1 MRALLSVANRDG
13 ISGLARELAA
23 LGVEMFATDGT
34 REFLADRAVAAGAIE
49 VAPVS
54 ELTHVPSLV
63 GGQVKTFHPAVY
75 AGILARRDIPEQ
87 LQELVAQGIA
97 PIDLVVVNVK
107 PFAPEVGRQMIG
119 IDEAI
124 EMIDVGGAAL
134 LGAAARNAAGVA
146 AVASPEH
153 YPRLI
158 AELREHGHTSAEL
171 RAQLAAD
178 AFGAVAAY
186 HAEIAAY
193 LNQISGNRFPRRLA
207 MVLEKVEE
215 LRYGENPH
223 QQAAFYRE
231 TTHRSGTIADAT
243 HVQGSR
249 PSFNNLLDLDAAW
262 RIASDYTAPTIAI
275 VKHTDPVGLASN
287 DELVEAYRRA
297 LETDPV
303 ASFGGIVA
311 VNRELDGATAREIAA
326 NSYEAVVAPAYSQAA
341 LGLLRGKAG
350 LELLAVP
357 PDPTEG
363 MRDYGI
369 ANLDFKRVSGG
380 LLVESLD
387 ELGLDRGQLQVVT
400 SRRPTLE
407 ELTDLLFAWRAV
419 RHVRSNAIVLARN
432 ASTVGIGAAQASR
445 QVSVE
450 IALRRAGDRAKLA
463 VMASDAYFPFP
474 DGIQLAAGAGVTA
487 IIQPGG
493 SIRDEMA
500 IEVADRHHMAM
511 VFTGRRHFRH

>member
-1 MRALLSVANRDG
+1 VRALLSVANRDG
-13 ISGLARELAA
+13 ISAFARDLQA
-23 LGVEMFATDGT
+23 LGVELFATDGT
-34 REFLADRAVAAGAIE
+34 REHLAADGIE
-49 VAPVS
+49 VASVT
-54 ELTHVPSLV
+54 ELTQVPPLV

-75 AGILARRDIPEQ
+75 AGILARRDVPEQ
-87 LQELVAQGIA
+87 LAELAEHGIGLLD
-97 PIDLVVVNVK
+97 IVVVNVR
-107 PFAPEVGRQMIG
+107 PFAPEVGARLVG

-134 LGAAARNAAGVA
+134 LGAAARNYAGVT
-146 AVASPEH
+146 AVASPRH
-153 YPRLI
+153 YPRVVR
-158 AELREHGHTSAEL
+158 ELRERGTVSAEFRQL
-171 RAQLAAD
+171 LAAE
-178 AFGAVAAY
+178 AFGVVAAY

-193 LNQISGNRFPRRLA
+193 LNQISGEIFPSRLA
-207 MVLEKVEE
+207 LVLEKVED

-223 QQAAFYRE
+223 QRAALYRE
-231 TTHRSGTIADAT
+231 TTHRSGSLTDAT
-243 HVQGSR
+243 QLHGAR
-249 PSFNNLLDLDAAW
+249 PSFNNLLDLDAAY
-262 RIASDYTAPTIAI
+262 RMASDFTAPTVAI

-287 DELVEAYRRA
+287 DDLVEAYRKA
-297 LETDPV
+297 LDTDPV
-303 ASFGGIVA
+303 SAFGGIVG
-311 VNRELDGATAREIAA
+311 VNRPLDETTAREIAA
-326 NSYEAVVAPAYSQAA
+326 NSYEAVIAPSYSEAA
-341 LGLLRGKAG
+341 LGILRQKVG

-369 ANLDFKRVSGG
+369 ASLDFKRVAGG
-380 LLVESLD
+380 LLVETQD
-387 ELGLDRGQLQVVT
+387 ELALDRSQLRVVT

-407 ELTDLLFAWRAV
+407 ELTDLLFAWRTV

-432 ASTVGIGAAQASR
+432 AATVGIGAAQASR

-450 IALRRAGDRAKLA
+450 IALRRAGERAKMA

-474 DGIQLAAGAGVTA
+474 DGIALAAQAGVTA

-500 IEVADRHHMAM
+500 IEVADRHHLAM